1 MVKEPGAPDAASY
14 VIEPLK
20 RQAPD
25 LLEKIGRYCF
35 DLAEYKR
42 YKNWEDVENDPE
54 IDDEL
59 QSKLKESSEP
69 VRQEEMIRCG
79 KECNGCPHGPYIFE
93 YKWNPEKG
101 KTESKYIGKV

>member
-1 MVKEPGAPDAASY
+1 MVKEPEAPGAASY

-42 YKNWEDVENDPE
+42 HQSWEEVEEEVDE
-54 IDDEL
+54 EL
-59 QSKLKESSEP
+59 QEKLMEEEAP
-69 VRQEEMIRCG
+69 VKQEEMISCG
-79 KECNGCPHGPYIFE
+79 KNCNGCPHGPYIYE
-93 YKWNPEKG
+93 YEWTGEKV
-101 KTESKYIGKV
+101 ESRYIGKA